1 MEEKSTKEKIFD
13 VSLELFSQKGFS
25 NTSVREIAKNV
36 GIKESSIYNHYNSKQ
51 AILDDILDTF
61 TLYFEGDAIGELELN
76 TLLETNPELFYHQ
89 GSQSF
94 RELIKN
100 EKIMKILR
108 LLFIQMYQDDQLA
121 NYFQKTLLDGPL
133 DFWTM
138 VFTKLMEKKVI
149 KEGDPRVLARN
160 YYGYTIFLLLEV
172 FIKNNSFPDE
182 ELDRIFSEAEEHA
195 ISIINSVRLD

>member
-1 MEEKSTKEKIFD
+1 M
-13 VSLELFSQKGFS
+13 
-25 NTSVREIAKNV
+25 

-76 TLLETNPELFYHQ
+76 TLLETNLELFYHQ

-133 DFWTM
+133 DF
-138 VFTKLMEKKVI
+138 
-149 KEGDPRVLARN
+149 
-160 YYGYTIFLLLEV
+160 
-172 FIKNNSFPDE
+172 
-182 ELDRIFSEAEEHA
+182 
-195 ISIINSVRLD
+195 